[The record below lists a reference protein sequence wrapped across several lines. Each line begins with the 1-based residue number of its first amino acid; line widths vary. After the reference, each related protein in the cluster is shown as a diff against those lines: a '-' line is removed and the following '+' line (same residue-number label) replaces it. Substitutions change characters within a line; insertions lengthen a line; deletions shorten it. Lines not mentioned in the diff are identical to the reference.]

1 MSGAQADKPPID
13 FWFDFVSPYGYFA
26 STRIDA
32 LAAAHGRSVR
42 WRAFHMRS
50 IMMDKLGQTTPLLDT
65 PLKGDYL
72 KRDVPRMARWFGL
85 PFRSGGLANFRS
97 SNASRAFLLIEERD
111 AAAARRFATGVFESH
126 HVKATPPNTPEQLA
140 QIAIERD
147 AAWPD
152 LDLVTAIP
160 TDTAKERL
168 RRSTDAAIAAGV
180 WGTPSFV
187 VDGELFWGA
196 DRLGLVDDWLARG
209 GW

>member
-1 MSGAQADKPPID
+1 MSKQGPID
-13 FWFDFVSPYGYFA
+13 FWFDFISPHGYFA
-26 STRIDA
+26 ASRIDA

-50 IMMDKLGQTTPLLDT
+50 VMMDKPGQMTPLVDL

-85 PFRSGGLANFRS
+85 PLHSAGPAHFRST
-97 SNASRAFLLIEERD
+97 NASRAFLLIDKRD
-111 AAAARRFATGVFESH
+111 PAAARRFAVGVFESQQA
-126 HVKATPPNTPEQLA
+126 KATPPNTPEQLV

-147 AAWPD
+147 AVGPD
-152 LDLVTAIP
+152 LDLASALVGDA
-160 TDTAKERL
+160 AKTRL
-168 RRSTDAAIAAGV
+168 RQSTDAAVAAGV

-196 DRLGLVDDWLARG
+196 DRTGLVDEWLRRG